1 MMSSWRHRFVQT
13 DWNLNSHLC
22 DRWTRRNSEDGNF
35 GFDRNR
41 KRGLRTPFGGNLH
54 GNFRW
59 YWKIIIDSFA
69 QPLSGL
75 ATEDLNYCE
84 YVLKLL
90 DRLKGSSKDSMTLEH
105 FRLLEFEIKVRMALL
120 EDNVDK
126 AIRMCTNRIH
136 LFPSEIG
143 PRKLLAKILLRKV
156 FSLCDWSLILTN

>member
-1 MMSSWRHRFVQT
+1 VTDGPDEIQKMAISALIGIGKGFINALLWQYLVHFHR
-13 DWNLNSHLC
+13 
-22 DRWTRRNSEDGNF
+22 
-35 GFDRNR
+35 
-41 KRGLRTPFGGNLH
+41 
-54 GNFRW
+54 
-59 YWKIIIDSFA
+59 IIRFN
-69 QPLSGL
+69 PLSGL

-90 DRLKGSSKDSMTLEH
+90 DRLKGSSNDSMTLEH

-156 FSLCDWSLILTN
+156 FSLCDWLLISTN